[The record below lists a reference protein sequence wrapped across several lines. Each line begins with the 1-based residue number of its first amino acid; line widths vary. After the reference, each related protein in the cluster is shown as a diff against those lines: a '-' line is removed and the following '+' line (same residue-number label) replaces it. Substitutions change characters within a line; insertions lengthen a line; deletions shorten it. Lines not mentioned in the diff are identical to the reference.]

1 MSSRKRSAWG
11 SPLGIAAIVCALV
24 IALSSIFGARASFA
38 SGLHASQALTPH
50 ALKPVNLA
58 TLKLPKET
66 GAAAFEHPAPGSGK
80 GLKLGYI
87 SLGEQVPFVHLV
99 TLSIE
104 REAKI
109 AGATMIVCDSRED
122 TAVTLQCAQNF
133 KTQGVKAYLN
143 FQSDAASSPSI
154 CKAGPQVPVI
164 AIDIHQAPC
173 EKAFMGANN
182 LYGGIIAGMA
192 LGKYAKQNFNCV
204 YDTYV
209 SLEEPA
215 AGIVNDQR
223 MGGFRQGFKMFCPIR
238 NLLKENAFRVDQA
251 RTVFADVLTRLTGK
265 HRIFVAGL
273 NDDGIDGAEA
283 AARTAGRVKDL
294 FVAAE
299 GGDPTAWCGIKNNPQ
314 WVADA
319 TYFPEK
325 YGEIGVPNLIRLA
338 KGQSVPKLLLVHHQL
353 INAQNINKL
362 YKFTC
367 SK

>member
-1 MSSRKRSAWG
+1 MPDRIRSGWAG
-11 SPLGIAAIVCALV
+11 PLAIIAVICTLV
-24 IALSSIFGARASFA
+24 FTLSSALGARSSLA
-38 SGLHASQALTPH
+38 SGVRSVSHSRTAALR
-50 ALKPVNLA
+50 PVNLS
-58 TLKLPKET
+58 KLRLPVET
-66 GAAAFEHPAPGSGK
+66 GAAKFEVPRPGSGK

-99 TLSIE
+99 TLNIE
-104 REAKI
+104 KEAAI
-109 AGATMIVCDSRED
+109 AGANLKVCDSREQTD
-122 TAVTLQCAQNF
+122 VTLQCAKTF
-133 KTQGVKAYLN
+133 KTQGVQAYLN
-143 FQSDAASSPSI
+143 FQSDSAASPSI
-154 CKAGPQVPVI
+154 CAAGPSVPVI

-182 LYGGIIAGMA
+182 LYGGLIAGMA
-192 LGKYAKQNFNCV
+192 LGKYAKQNFNCK
-204 YDTYV
+204 YDSYV

-223 MGGFRQGFKMFCPIR
+223 MGGFRRGFQRFCPIH

-273 NDDGIDGAEA
+273 NDDGVVGAEA

-294 FVAAE
+294 FVGAE
-299 GGDPTAWCGIKNNPQ
+299 GTDPTAWCQIRKNPQ

-319 TYFPEK
+319 TYFPER

-338 KGQSVPKLLLVHHQL
+338 KGQRVPKLLLVHHRL
-353 INAQNINKL
+353 VNRANIGKI
-362 YKFTC
+362 YKFSC
-367 SK
+367 K

>member
-1 MSSRKRSAWG
+1 MANRTGSTWG
-11 SPLGIAAIVCALV
+11 SPLGIAGLVVALV
-24 IALSSIFGARASFA
+24 LALASVFGARSSLA
-38 SGLHASQALTPH
+38 SGLQSSLASRSLAPR
-50 ALKPVNLA
+50 PINLA
-58 TLKLPKET
+58 QLKLPKET
-66 GAAAFEHPAPGSGK
+66 GAANFETPAAGSGK

-99 TLSIE
+99 TVSIKK
-104 REAKI
+104 AAAA
-109 AGATMIVCDSRED
+109 AGTTMIVCDSREQTD
-122 TAVTLQCAQNF
+122 VSLQCAKNF
-133 KTQGVKAYLN
+133 KTQGVQGYLN
-143 FQSDAASSPSI
+143 FQSDAASSASI
-154 CKAGPQVPVI
+154 CAAGPSVPVI

-192 LGKYAKQNFNCV
+192 LGKYAKQNFHCT
-204 YDTYV
+204 YDAYV

-223 MGGFRQGFKMFCPIR
+223 MGGFRQGFKRFCPIH

-273 NDDGIDGAEA
+273 NDDGIVGAEA

-294 FVAAE
+294 FVGAE
-299 GGDPTAWCGIKNNPQ
+299 GGDPTAWCGIKKNPQ

-319 TYFPEK
+319 TYFPER
-325 YGEIGVPNLIRLA
+325 YGEIGVPNLIRLV
-338 KGQSVPKLLLVHHQL
+338 KGQSVPKLLLVRHRL
-353 INAQNINKL
+353 INARNIGKL
-362 YKFTC
+362 YKFSC
-367 SK
+367 K

>member
-1 MSSRKRSAWG
+1 MSFRNRSTWG
-11 SPLGIAAIVCALV
+11 SPLGITAVVCALV
-24 IALSSIFGARASFA
+24 LTLSTVLGARTSLA
-38 SGLHASQALTPH
+38 SGLHAHTL

-58 TLKLPKET
+58 QLKLPKET
-66 GAAAFEHPAPGSGK
+66 GAANFETPVPGSGK

-99 TLSIE
+99 TLSIK
-104 REAKI
+104 RAAAA
-109 AGATMIVCDSRED
+109 AGATMVVCDSREL
-122 TAVTLQCAQNF
+122 TSVTLQCAQSF
-133 KTQGVKAYLN
+133 KTQGVQGYLN

-154 CKAGPQVPVI
+154 CTAGPSVPVI

-192 LGKYAKQNFNCV
+192 LGKYAKQNFNCK
-204 YDTYV
+204 YDAYV

-223 MGGFRQGFKMFCPIR
+223 MGGFRQGFKRFCPIR

-273 NDDGIDGAEA
+273 NDDGVVGAEA

-294 FVAAE
+294 FVGAE
-299 GGDPTAWCGIKNNPQ
+299 GGDPTAWCGIRKNPQ

-319 TYFPEK
+319 TYFPER
-325 YGEIGVPNLIRLA
+325 YGQIGVPNLIRLV
-338 KGQSVPKLLLVHHQL
+338 KGQKVPKLLLVRHRL
-353 INAQNINKL
+353 VNASNIGQL
-362 YKFTC
+362 YKFSC
-367 SK
+367 K